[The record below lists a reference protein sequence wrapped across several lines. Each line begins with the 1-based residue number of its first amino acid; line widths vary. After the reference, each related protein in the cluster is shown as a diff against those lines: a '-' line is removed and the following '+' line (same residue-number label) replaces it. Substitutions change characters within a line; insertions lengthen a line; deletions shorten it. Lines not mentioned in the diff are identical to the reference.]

1 MVMTEE
7 NRAVDDKVDE
17 AKTTEIEGKE
27 KAITTGD
34 IETEDNEEETKTQE
48 IESKE
53 KVIKTGEI

>member
-34 IETEDNEEETKTQE
+34 IETEDNEEETKTKE
-48 IESKE
+48 I
-53 KVIKTGEI
+53 